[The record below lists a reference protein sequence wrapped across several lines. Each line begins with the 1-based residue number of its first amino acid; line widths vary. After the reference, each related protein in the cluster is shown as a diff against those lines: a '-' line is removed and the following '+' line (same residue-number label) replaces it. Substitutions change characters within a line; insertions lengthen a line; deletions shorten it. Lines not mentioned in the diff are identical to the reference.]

1 MKKFLS
7 LLAVSFAC
15 ILVLGSCEES
25 RIRESKLP
33 EAAQDLI
40 GRYFPGIKVKYAEKE
55 IDDGIR
61 TYNVKLADGTEIEF
75 NEAGEW
81 TEIDCD
87 FATIPDGVLPEKIS
101 GYIAA
106 NYPQTK
112 AYKAEKKFGGYEIT
126 VTGGYKLFFNNN
138 GDFIR

>member
-40 GRYFPGIKVKYAEKE
+40 SRYFPGIKVKYAEKE

-87 FATIPDGVLPEKIS
+87 FATIPDGVRLHC
-101 GYIAA
+101 G
-106 NYPQTK
+106 
-112 AYKAEKKFGGYEIT
+112 
-126 VTGGYKLFFNNN
+126 KLSSDQSLQ
-138 GDFIR
+138 G

>member
-40 GRYFPGIKVKYAEKE
+40 SRYFPGIKVKYAEKE

-106 NYPQTK
+106 NYPLTK

>member
-40 GRYFPGIKVKYAEKE
+40 SRYFPGIKVKYAEKE

>member
-40 GRYFPGIKVKYAEKE
+40 GRYFSGIKVKYAEKE

-112 AYKAEKKFGGYEIT
+112 AYKAEKKFGGE
-126 VTGGYKLFFNNN
+126 VMK
-138 GDFIR
+138 